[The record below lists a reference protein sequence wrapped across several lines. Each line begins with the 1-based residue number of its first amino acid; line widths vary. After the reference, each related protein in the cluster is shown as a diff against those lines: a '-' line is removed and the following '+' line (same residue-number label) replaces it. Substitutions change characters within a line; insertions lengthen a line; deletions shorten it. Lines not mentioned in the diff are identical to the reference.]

1 MNELTD
7 LITEALRL
15 LPSIKN
21 ANSKDYP
28 RLVEIYSEINR
39 VPVSCSPCIYYTVV
53 GYFEALSNNSTY
65 TTKTMSRTKYKV
77 LPDAK
82 GNDRTA
88 FMFNG
93 STYPVEILTD
103 ATIEKMVQSGSF
115 KLGTHFAIVDEI
127 EASENGAFEVVGGY
141 VDKEVQEPIVDE
153 LKAVVVTPKPKRRG
167 RAKAN

>member
-21 ANSKDYP
+21 ANSSDYP
-28 RLVEIYSEINR
+28 RLVAIYSEINR

-53 GYFEALSNNSTY
+53 SYFEALGNNSTY
-65 TTKTMSRTKYKV
+65 QSKTMSTTKYKV

-82 GNDRTA
+82 GNERTA

-93 STYPVEILTD
+93 STYPVEVLTD

-115 KLGTHFAIVDEI
+115 KLGTHFAIIDEI
-127 EASENGAFEVVGGY
+127 EAGENEAFKVIGG
-141 VDKEVQEPIVDE
+141 DADLEVQEPIVAE
-153 LKAVVVTPKPKRRG
+153 EVATLKAKGRG
-167 RAKAN
+167 RRK

>member
-1 MNELTD
+1 MNTLTD

-28 RLVEIYSEINR
+28 RLVAIYSEINR
-39 VPVSCSPCIYYTVV
+39 VPVNCSPCIYYSVV
-53 GYFEALSNNSTY
+53 GYFEALGNNSTY
-65 TTKTMSRTKYKV
+65 QSKTMASTKYKV
-77 LPDAK
+77 LPDQK
-82 GNDRTA
+82 GNQRTA

-93 STYPVEILTD
+93 STYPVEVLTD

-127 EASENGAFEVVGGY
+127 EAGENEAFTVLGG
-141 VDKEVQEPIVDE
+141 DADLEVQEPIVAE
-153 LKAVVVTPKPKRRG
+153 EVVTPKVKGRG
-167 RAKAN
+167 RRK